1 MEQAC
6 GGSPNQFLQN
16 LYTLCFI
23 FNFKFPIFFFF
34 GHWNFFFLILK
45 SLILTCV
52 PKHFLDSSGQE
63 QKGREKE
70 GSVNLSPDW
79 YSNHLAL
86 VFIWYVGCPKCILY
100 LLFVSSSEMQI
111 PPMKTSIVDMATT
124 LAPTSGRLLFFR
136 AHLSPP
142 GTSLGRIALKTIP
155 SLCSTSVRASPSPS
169 FITERRAQAFQC
181 FWRGGEVFIRSNP
194 TPISWYWERRT
205 NQLTPGRASHLGHW
219 WWAAVSTARAY
230 SAPRDAAEKQAN
242 YTNLLGMLCD

>member
-23 FNFKFPIFFFF
+23 FNFKFPILFFF
-34 GHWNFFFLILK
+34 GHWIFFFLILK

-169 FITERRAQAFQC
+169 FSRASFSPGNPGSVILVRRSPWC
-181 FWRGGEVFIRSNP
+181 VLGTIPPSSNP
-194 TPISWYWERRT
+194 SSTLQACRVVSLGADSETKISGQVIYKR
-205 NQLTPGRASHLGHW
+205 GD
-219 WWAAVSTARAY
+219 
-230 SAPRDAAEKQAN
+230 PRKHR
-242 YTNLLGMLCD
+242 